1 MKTRLKLLSAFALFL
16 SLAVIATSQDAP
28 RKKTAARPASAPAA
42 PLAKRPFSPLTGGDT
57 CASPPTNI
65 ASLPFND
72 SGNTTGAAD
81 DVSAILAACGS
92 GYAQTAGPDL
102 IYQFTVGAGNN
113 LTITVTPTTAW
124 DPKIYI
130 LATCGT
136 GGSCITGADV
146 GGDGTAETIN
156 PSGLAPGTYFLYVD
170 SFFAAPAANSAG
182 PYTLSVTGSLGSVV
196 ATATPTNT
204 PIFTNTPTNTPTI
217 TNTPIFTNTPTNTP
231 TITNTPIFTNTPTNT
246 PTSTPT
252 VTQTVAAATATPTS
266 TSTPTTVPASSTPTP
281 TVTSGGG
288 GPGNGPSS
296 PVPTLSGWMLALFAV
311 GLAAAALFM
320 TRRL

>member
-1 MKTRLKLLSAFALFL
+1 MKTRIKLVSGFALLL
-16 SLAVIATSQDAP
+16 SLAVIAASQDAP
-28 RKKTAARPASAPAA
+28 RKKTASRPASAPAA
-42 PLAKRPFSPLTGGDT
+42 PLAKRPFSPLAGGDN

-72 SGNTTGAAD
+72 IGNTIGAAD
-81 DVSAILAACGS
+81 DVSSILAACGS

-113 LTITVTPTTAW
+113 LTITLTPTTAW

-146 GGDGTAETIN
+146 GGDGVAETIN

-182 PYTLSVTGSLGSVV
+182 PYTLSVTGTLGSVV
-196 ATATPTNT
+196 NTPTPTNT

-217 TNTPIFTNTPTNTP
+217 TNTPVFTNTPTNTP
-231 TITNTPIFTNTPTNT
+231 TVTNTPVFTNT

-252 VTQTVAAATATPTS
+252 VTQTVAPPTA
-266 TSTPTTVPASSTPTP
+266 TPTTVPPTSTPTP
-281 TVTSGGG
+281 TITTGGG
-288 GPGNGPSS
+288 GGAGPTS

-311 GLAAAALFM
+311 ALAGAALLM